1 MSARH
6 KKRGTRGSAVLKDAP
21 WEPPAARLIARNE
34 WLYIQRK
41 YRLSPRE
48 LEVAER
54 VCQGLT
60 NSEIAAD
67 LGVKMGTVKTHLKSV
82 FNKTRRRS
90 KIRLLLKFL
99 DDVNELYKP
108 VKGGRVAIVEVRK
121 RRTKRAA
128 RTTMPKKTR

>member
-6 KKRGTRGSAVLKDAP
+6 KKRGTKNRAVLKHALYK
-21 WEPPAARLIARNE
+21 PPVVRLIARNE

-60 NSEIAAD
+60 NSEIGRD
-67 LGVKMGTVKTHLKSV
+67 LGVKMGTVKTHLKSI

-90 KIRLLLKFL
+90 KITLLLKFL
-99 DDVNELYKP
+99 DDANELYKS
-108 VKGGRVAIVEVRK
+108 VKRGRVAIVEVKK
-121 RRTKRAA
+121 RRTKKAA

>member
-6 KKRGTRGSAVLKDAP
+6 KKRGKRGSAVLKDAP
-21 WEPPAARLIARNE
+21 YEPPVVRLIARNE

-54 VCQGLT
+54 VCRGLI
-60 NSEIAAD
+60 NSEIAGD

-108 VKGGRVAIVEVRK
+108 GEGGRVAIVEVKK

-128 RTTMPKKTR
+128 RTAMPKKTR